1 MLSLHISLSK
11 VKMTYQKSVRKN
23 ADFFAQYLE
32 RYTEHSARRT
42 KASLTV
48 CAVTRAPRRAKGCQC
63 QQYEHS
69 ASVVGWRGAGAARA
83 CGGGWG

>member
-23 ADFFAQYLE
+23 ADFFTQYLE

-48 CAVTRAPRRAKGCQC
+48 SAVTRAPRRAKGCAS
-63 QQYEHS
+63 S
-69 ASVVGWRGAGAARA
+69 ASYASSGLARRGRGAGVW
-83 CGGGWG
+83 GGRG